1 MSEITNLL
9 YNNHM
14 KRLSYLI
21 TIITIAFTFGV
32 IILTQTHAYSPF
44 SRDSLEFD
52 ETLSNQLT
60 TEYAYPEKIL
70 VTQIDT
76 DAVAITAETEGWI
89 DHLYY
94 YMITRQGF
102 ADLPY
107 NYLLD
112 RQGNIYEGRK
122 GHEGVVP
129 ELAELEG
136 AFLIGYLSNS
146 SDMPL
151 PAKQALQEFIEEMS
165 YKYGISAENIMAV
178 DLSIASQ
185 EAENKLSKLNYE
197 VSDSRLSLTINQVVA
212 SAELSEESNLVYTVE
227 MAEIEQDKTT
237 QIGGKIPVKFNVT
250 NVGETPWYTT
260 NDFIYV
266 TTANGEDSKFAV
278 NGVWDGFDTPTHI
291 EGQTVFP
298 DESVEITFELQAMI
312 EPGGYSEEFKLTR
325 LNGTLQG
332 DTEFIVKFNVEKG
345 DARLLRIDETPTGNL
360 NVRETPGLNG
370 VVMGQIDVGKTVLIV
385 ESTAGWYK
393 IQFTE
398 EKQGWVSATYATEL

>member
-1 MSEITNLL
+1 
-9 YNNHM
+9 M
-14 KRLSYLI
+14 KRLSII
-21 TIITIAFTFGV
+21 TIIFIIALSFGLIV
-32 IILTQTHAYSPF
+32 LTQTSIAYSPF
-44 SRDSLEFD
+44 SRDSLNFD

-70 VTQIDT
+70 ITQITT
-76 DAVAITAETEGWI
+76 DAIAITAETEGWI
-89 DHLYY
+89 DQLYY

-102 ADLPY
+102 ADIPY
-107 NYLLD
+107 NHLID

-122 GHEGVVP
+122 GYEGVVP

-146 SDMPL
+146 TDMPL

-165 YKYGISAENIMAV
+165 YKYGIQNENVRVV
-178 DLSIASQ
+178 DLTIA
-185 EAENKLSKLNYE
+185 EKEGENKLSKLNYTE
-197 VSDSRLSLTINQVVA
+197 SDSQLALTIKQVVA
-212 SAELSEESNLVYTVE
+212 SAELSPESHLVYTVE
-227 MAEIEQDKTT
+227 MGEIEQNKTT
-237 QIGGKIPVKFNVT
+237 KIGEKIPVEFTIT
-250 NVGETPWYTT
+250 NTGETPWYTT

-298 DESVEITFELQAMI
+298 DESIDVTFDLQAMI

-325 LNGTLQG
+325 LNGTIQG
-332 DTEFIVKFNVEKG
+332 DTEFIVKFTIEKG
-345 DARLLRIDETPTGNL
+345 DARLLQIDETPTGNL
-360 NVRETPGLNG
+360 NVRETPGLSG
-370 VVMGQIDVGKTVLIV
+370 VIMGQVDEGKTFLIV
-385 ESTAGWYK
+385 ESTTGWYK
-393 IQFTE
+393 IQYTD